1 MRQVD
6 DIAVAATS
14 KNIASQVIKDIGSY
28 MSVPIKE
35 EGLVQLFNGINV
47 TQGQDNIKI
56 HVTSYLER
64 VLECHKDWLQHYP
77 TNNEPLPMKSD
88 KDTARELE
96 SAQPAMTADGKIDEN
111 AIKQLE
117 QEYGFQYRP
126 IFFCFLQKVIP
137 SSLVSRRYRRRCFAA
152 SKCARAGLLLY
163 WQSLTVAKLI
173 SGLAVTIAKIISPV
187 MNLYWKPYSCS
198 SCFMVFSQFFRLQS

>member
-1 MRQVD
+1 
-6 DIAVAATS
+6 
-14 KNIASQVIKDIGSY
+14 

-35 EGLVQLFNGINV
+35 EGLVQLFNGINI

-64 VLECHKDWLQHYP
+64 VLERHKDWLQHYP

-117 QEYGFQYRP
+117 QEYGFQYRSITGEM
-126 IFFCFLQKVIP
+126 IFAMVTARPDI
-137 SSLVSRRYRRRCFAA
+137 SFATVKLCQYN
-152 SKCARAGLLLY
+152 SKPARAHFEAAKHLLLY
-163 WQSLTVAKLI
+163 LRDTKEDGITFWRKQKNMGLPKLPFPI
-173 SGLAVTIAKIISPV
+173 P
-187 MNLYWKPYSCS
+187 
-198 SCFMVFSQFFRLQS
+198 